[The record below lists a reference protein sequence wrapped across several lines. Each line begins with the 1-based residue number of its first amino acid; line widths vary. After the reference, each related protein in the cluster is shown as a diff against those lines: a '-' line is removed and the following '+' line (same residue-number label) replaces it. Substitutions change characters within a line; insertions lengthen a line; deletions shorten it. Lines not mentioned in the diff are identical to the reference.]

1 MDILLISNIEK
12 WHKEVNDKDVCNGA
26 SVIDKL

>member
-12 WHKEVNDKDVCNGA
+12 WHKEVNDKDVQLIIENP
-26 SVIDKL
+26 LPW